1 MTILLQSNF
10 LKKINKLKGEEIDR
24 LSDNIC
30 QSLSDIHIEKDLD
43 INWIDEYIIDKNYSL
58 YRHGLIRKQGL
69 KDYILIDYI
78 NENIHLLKDRIASRS
93 IKDSSIIAS
102 DFDDN
107 FNISFEKSDIFSDKI
122 IDYLDLNIIAYVN
135 KDLAKAIMN
144 KLNNNKFNIK
154 FYKLFT
160 YYTAKYTIDL
170 IDDMSEL
177 KNKEDRGEYETIIEF
192 IFDSFE
198 DFTIIKPKWL
208 Q

>member
-1 MTILLQSNF
+1 MTTLLQSNF
-10 LKKINKLKGEEIDR
+10 LKKIKNLNREEIDR
-24 LSDNIC
+24 LADNIC
-30 QSLSDIHIEKDLD
+30 QSLSYIHIEKGSD
-43 INWIDEYIIDKNYSL
+43 ITWMDKYIIDKNYSL
-58 YRHGLIRKQGL
+58 YRHGLIKKQGL

-78 NENIHLLKDRIASRS
+78 NENIHLLRDRIVSRS

-170 IDDMSEL
+170 IDDVSEL
-177 KNKEDRGEYETIIEF
+177 KNKEDREEYETIIEF

>member
-1 MTILLQSNF
+1 MTILLQNNF
-10 LKKINKLKGEEIDR
+10 LKRIKNLNGKEIER

-30 QSLSDIHIEKDLD
+30 QSLSDIHIEKDSD
-43 INWIDEYIIDKNYSL
+43 INWMDEYIIDKNYSL

-93 IKDSSIIAS
+93 IKDSSIIAT

-107 FNISFEKSDIFSDKI
+107 FNISFEKSDKFSDKI

-135 KDLAKAIMN
+135 KDLAKLLIN
-144 KLNNNKFNIK
+144 KINDNKFNIK

-177 KNKEDRGEYETIIEF
+177 KNKEDRDVYESIIEF
-192 IFDSFE
+192 IFDSYD
-198 DFTIIKPKWL
+198 DFTLIKPKWL
-208 Q
+208 E

>member
-1 MTILLQSNF
+1 MTTLLQSNF
-10 LKKINKLKGEEIDR
+10 LKKIKNLNGEEIDR
-24 LSDNIC
+24 LADNIC
-30 QSLSDIHIEKDLD
+30 QSLSDIHIVKDSD
-43 INWIDEYIIDKNYSL
+43 ITWMDKYIIDKNYSL
-58 YRHGLIRKQGL
+58 YRHGLIKKQGL

-78 NENIHLLKDRIASRS
+78 NENIHLLMDRIVSRS
-93 IKDSSIIAS
+93 IKNSSIIAS

-177 KNKEDRGEYETIIEF
+177 KNKEDREEYETIIEF

>member
-1 MTILLQSNF
+1 MTILLQNNF
-10 LKKINKLKGEEIDR
+10 LKRIKNLNGKEIER

-30 QSLSDIHIEKDLD
+30 QSLSDIHIEKDSD
-43 INWIDEYIIDKNYSL
+43 INWMDEYIIDKNYSL

-93 IKDSSIIAS
+93 IKDSFIIAT

-107 FNISFEKSDIFSDKI
+107 FNISFEKSDKFSDKI

-135 KDLAKAIMN
+135 KDLAKLLIN
-144 KLNNNKFNIK
+144 KINDNKFNIK

-177 KNKEDRGEYETIIEF
+177 KNKEDRDVYESIIEF
-192 IFDSFE
+192 IFDSYD
-198 DFTIIKPKWL
+198 DFTLIKPKWL
-208 Q
+208 E

>member
-1 MTILLQSNF
+1 MTTLLQSNF
-10 LKKINKLKGEEIDR
+10 LKKIKNLNGKEIDR

-30 QSLSDIHIEKDLD
+30 QTLSDIHSEKDSD
-43 INWIDEYIIDKNYSL
+43 INWMDKYIIDKNYSL
-58 YRHGLIRKQGL
+58 YRHGLIKKQGL

-78 NENIHLLKDRIASRS
+78 NENIHLLRDRIVSRS

-170 IDDMSEL
+170 IDDMSDL
-177 KNKEDRGEYETIIEF
+177 KNKEDREEYETIIKF

>member
-1 MTILLQSNF
+1 MTILLQNNF
-10 LKKINKLKGEEIDR
+10 LKRIKNLNGKEIDR

-30 QSLSDIHIEKDLD
+30 QSLSDIHIEKDSD
-43 INWIDEYIIDKNYSL
+43 INWMDEYIIDKNYSL

-93 IKDSSIIAS
+93 IKDSSIIAT

-107 FNISFEKSDIFSDKI
+107 FNISFEKSDKFSDKI

-135 KDLAKAIMN
+135 KDLAKLLIN
-144 KLNNNKFNIK
+144 KINDNKFNIK

-177 KNKEDRGEYETIIEF
+177 KNKEDRDVYESIIEF
-192 IFDSFE
+192 IFDSYD
-198 DFTIIKPKWL
+198 DFTLIKPKWL
-208 Q
+208 E